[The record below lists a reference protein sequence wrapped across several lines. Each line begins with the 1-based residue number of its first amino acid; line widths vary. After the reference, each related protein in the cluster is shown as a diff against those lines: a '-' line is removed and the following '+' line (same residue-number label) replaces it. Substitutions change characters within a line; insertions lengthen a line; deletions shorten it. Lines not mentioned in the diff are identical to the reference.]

1 MLIFPNLD
9 TMQQKYKIDKA
20 HKPFILRLMGKLWR
34 GYKSELSRKVRDFV
48 QCPSVTNEL
57 ALKKPADVNSKE
69 WDEFVKI
76 RTSREFKVC
85 S

>member
-1 MLIFPNLD
+1 MLIFLDLD
-9 TMQQKYKIDKA
+9 TVQQKYNIDRA

-34 GYKSELSRKVRDFV
+34 GYKSELSRKIRDFV
-48 QCPSVTNEL
+48 RCPSVANEL
-57 ALKKPADVNSKE
+57 TLKKLVDVNSKE